1 MYLTTDVSRQN
12 AVDAKKKNGTTISAM
27 ILDIDHFKLV
37 NDNHGH
43 SVGDMTLKRFSQ
55 IISDFFTGSESVVGR
70 WGGEE
75 FVVVCYDTD
84 LYEIKELAEHLRS
97 KVASEPFKAIDH
109 ITCSIGVTEV
119 TANDEATALFERM
132 DKALYDAKSSGR
144 NCVKSL
150 T

>member
-1 MYLTTDVSRQN
+1 
-12 AVDAKKKNGTTISAM
+12 M
-27 ILDIDHFKLV
+27 IIDIDHFKLV

-84 LYEIKELAEHLRS
+84 LYEIKELAEHLRI
-97 KVASEPFKAIDH
+97 KVASESFKAIDH

-119 TANDEATALFERM
+119 TDNDEATALFERM